1 MKKAVVLGSSGFIG
15 SHLVDF
21 LKHKGYYVVGADR
34 IDLSTESK
42 HDLQI
47 ADLFYEVDLREI
59 ESVREVIPEKCD
71 EIYQLAADMGGA
83 GYVFTGENDAE
94 ILQNSA
100 RINLNVAK
108 VAVEKSIGKLF
119 FSSSAC
125 VYPDYNQVDSEH
137 PICKE
142 DSVYPA
148 SPDSDYG
155 WEKLSAERLYL
166 AYRRNYN
173 LDVKIARLHNVF
185 GTHCSWNDGK
195 EKAPAAICRK
205 VFNAP
210 NNGVI
215 EIWGNGEQTRSFLP
229 ISDCLQAIHLLMNSG
244 FTGPYNIGS
253 EQLISINTLVRKVA
267 VIAKKEIEIK
277 HVSGPIGVNGR
288 VSDNQKIYNDLGWS
302 QSKDLDLGLK
312 ELYHWISKQNK

>member
-1 MKKAVVLGSSGFIG
+1 M
-15 SHLVDF
+15 DF

-125 VYPDYNQVDSEH
+125 VYPDYNQVDSEY